1 MKIKT
6 ITMALLAVSANSALA
21 QNQEVDEYGLTVGAS
36 HTISMFGKD
45 AQNAEKERL
54 STPFKSLSAQRMA
67 TTSST
72 GSTWYINSTEMN
84 RFCEWWDGEN
94 PLGADPQPSGA
105 ASMQES
111 AAQEF
116 AISPQRTC
124 RLWTEYP
131 RYSYG
136 YADVYLGN
144 DNRLDK
150 PVVVV
155 QPYHVDISDSSY
167 TKQAFY
173 NDVNSGGLM
182 SSLRNAGYDV
192 ILYRYRSQDKG
203 IEYNA
208 DGVKRLLEVIN
219 SKSGVSSTSFVGLSM
234 GGVVT
239 RFALREIEKTGS
251 LNNVATFISFDAP
264 HLGANFPRSILD
276 NTNRLLDKVDS
287 SLCGLSGTCREAR
300 RKLEAIKAKLNT
312 KTFKELIMDT
322 PSGSSDRSALLSKL
336 AGLGHVQTVPTLAIT
351 NGAQSR
357 TQGAPTSIM
366 TSHFKLHRKWYNGGS
381 KYFKVYTKPSVD
393 NVAGG
398 YADFY
403 QVFSDLIAEQEH
415 PITPYVTIGQ
425 KHSFVSTRSALA
437 GSANYWDEVAAYP
450 SNNEAHMTLTYTKAR
465 KIREW
470 LDRYQN

>member
-6 ITMALLAVSANSALA
+6 ITMALLAISASSALA
-21 QNQEVDEYGLTVGAS
+21 QSQEVDEYGLTIDSS
-36 HTISMFGKD
+36 HTISMFSKET
-45 AQNAEKERL
+45 QNASTERL
-54 STPFKSLSAQRMA
+54 TTPFKSLSAQRMS

-72 GSTWYINSTEMN
+72 NSTWYINSTEMN
-84 RFCEWWDGEN
+84 RVCEWWDGEL
-94 PLGADPQPSGA
+94 PLGIEPEPNEGA
-105 ASMQES
+105 LLES
-111 AAQEF
+111 DTQEF
-116 AISPQRTC
+116 AITPQRTC

-136 YADVYLGN
+136 YADVYMGN
-144 DNRLDK
+144 DNRLNK

-155 QPYHVDISDSSY
+155 QPYHVDISGSSY

-182 SSLRNAGYDV
+182 SSLRSAGYDV
-192 ILYRYRSQDKG
+192 ILYRYRYQDKG

-251 LNNVATFISFDAP
+251 LNNVASFISFDAP

-287 SLCGLSGTCREAR
+287 SLCGLSGDCREAR
-300 RKLEAIKAKLNT
+300 RQLEAITAKLNT

-336 AGLGHVQTVPTLAIT
+336 ASLGHVQTVPTLAIT

-357 TQGAPTSIM
+357 TQGAPTAIM

-403 QVFSDLIAEQEH
+403 QVFSDLIANQSH

-437 GSANYWDEVAAYP
+437 GSANYWDDVAAYP